1 MVVTMI
7 IWDISRQHQLH
18 RPISVTSWAVGMAIL
33 SYSKSY
39 QVTLLTQS
47 IYKLACLANISLLS
61 LGRMQFL
68 CYYAVHNGI
77 MVVVSLSVC
86 GWWIMR
92 ESVKMQRS
100 LFRPVGKKDGAWLDL
115 AEFEFAWW
123 YINSN
128 PSSTGPSSLDKRLL
142 LLGKKLV
149 LFHLKWPRDFSGHHT
164 SSTPHHHDTK

>member
-1 MVVTMI
+1 M
-7 IWDISRQHQLH
+7 
-18 RPISVTSWAVGMAIL
+18 PI
-33 SYSKSY
+33 
-39 QVTLLTQS
+39 
-47 IYKLACLANISLLS
+47 
-61 LGRMQFL
+61 L

-77 MVVVSLSVC
+77 MVVVSLAVC

-123 YINSN
+123 YINSYR
-128 PSSTGPSSLDKRLL
+128 SSTGPSSLDKQLL

-149 LFHLKWPRDFSGHHT
+149 LLHLNLRYLDGVLARIIYCELQRAWHSHFLDIGGNGITMGVKRAWFTRGAPEWHPRNFFDLLRGVN
-164 SSTPHHHDTK
+164 SSR